1 MVRVVSQQSSIRL
14 SGCKTGYT
22 TRQSWSDNDCSLAL
36 MVYTGPEVEIDG
48 LTIANKVPLTE
59 NHWAPPAVNRPPT
72 HPQGGSTV

>member
-1 MVRVVSQQSSIRL
+1 
-14 SGCKTGYT
+14 
-22 TRQSWSDNDCSLAL
+22 